1 MPLASYWS
9 RAAGRQVPV
18 KRIVLARARGDAKR
32 LAVALERRREPA
44 AVVRFAVALLAV
56 GSPEPGPGGRPRGA
70 AALMK
75 PAAIRLKVTDL
86 EREREFYER
95 AIGLRPV
102 GEPDRVV
109 RLGADGAEIVELAAK
124 PDAAPR
130 PNGTT
135 GLFHLAILVPSRE
148 ELARA
153 LVRVLRAGWRLTG
166 ASDHLVSEAL
176 YLNDAEG
183 NGIELYR
190 DRPRAEWRYEDGSVQ
205 MSTLPLDVQGLL
217 GELEGADDEPGMPA
231 GTRLGHVHLN
241 VADLDA
247 AESFYAGT
255 LGFDVTVRGYPGALF
270 FATDGYHHHIGVNTW
285 AGPGAPAP
293 PAGSRGLQWFELAV
307 GDAAR
312 VDDLAHRLEQA
323 GTEIERL
330 PEGVRTRDPS
340 GNGLLITGRA
350 LST

>member
-1 MPLASYWS
+1 
-9 RAAGRQVPV
+9 
-18 KRIVLARARGDAKR
+18 
-32 LAVALERRREPA
+32 
-44 AVVRFAVALLAV
+44 
-56 GSPEPGPGGRPRGA
+56 
-70 AALMK
+70 MK
-75 PAAIRLKVTDL
+75 PAAIRLKVTALD
-86 EREREFYER
+86 REREFYER

-102 GEPDRVV
+102 GESDGVA
-109 RLGADGAEIVELAAK
+109 RLGAGGAGLVELTAR

-176 YLNDAEG
+176 YLNDPEG

-190 DRPRAEWRYEDGSVQ
+190 DRPRAEWEYEDGTVQ

-217 GELEGADDEPGMPA
+217 GELEEDREDGDDMTA

-241 VADLDA
+241 VADLDT
-247 AESFYAGT
+247 AEAFYAGT

-270 FATDGYHHHIGVNTW
+270 FATEGYHHHVGVNTW
-285 AGPGAPAP
+285 AGPGAPQP
-293 PAGSRGLQWFELAV
+293 PDGSRGLEWFELVV
-307 GDAAR
+307 GEPGR
-312 VDDLAHRLEQA
+312 VDELAQRLDEA
-323 GTEIERL
+323 GANVERL
-330 PEGVRTRDPS
+330 PEGVHTRDPS
-340 GNGLLITGRA
+340 GNGLLITDRPIDP
-350 LST
+350 